1 VSTFTRREPASGKYQ
16 VSLAALIGQPG
27 TPAGEFTVGHVV
39 KDAQDR
45 VVASQGR
52 QISLSSSDSRNQPLQ
67 FDTELSLDPGTYTLR
82 FGVVDAA
89 GRRGTVVRS
98 LVLAPAA
105 RESVTTSDLIVG
117 NVPPDGESLRPS
129 VEPHVNGGRVAAL
142 LELYF
147 NEADN
152 GSVTA
157 SLDIAEGDAAP
168 ALTTA
173 TLNIETGEQPGW
185 RVASGT
191 ADADLLPGRYIARV
205 TVRRGTQTLA
215 VAQRPFVFD
224 RTSRT
229 APPANRASPDRAPV
243 TTIPPDLRLRT
254 ATYIGNVIDSLSNV
268 VAQEEFVL
276 ERPDRKVISDFL
288 LVRYPGSEHDFLP
301 YRDVTLVN
309 GKPLAGRDQRLLD
322 LFLKPLADIRERAR
336 AITTA
341 SGDYV
346 PPSLNPMFV
355 LAFLQADYQ
364 RRFELTTSDAGAEW
378 PAGVKAVTFVETAR
392 PTLLR
397 AGPFGDFSVPTR
409 GTAWIE
415 TRTGRILQTALEIG
429 TEKSRPRMVTRFAL
443 DPRLQ
448 IVVPQQMRTENPTGV
463 ATYSN
468 FRRFRVD
475 TDTAIADKH

>member
-1 VSTFTRREPASGKYQ
+1 
-16 VSLAALIGQPG
+16 
-27 TPAGEFTVGHVV
+27 
-39 KDAQDR
+39 
-45 VVASQGR
+45 
-52 QISLSSSDSRNQPLQ
+52 SLSSSDSRNQPLQ

-191 ADADLLPGRYIARV
+191 ADADLLPGQYIARV

-229 APPANRASPDRAPV
+229 APPANRASPARAPV

-254 ATYIGNVIDSLSNV
+254 ATDIGNAIASLSNV
-268 VAQEEFVL
+268 VAQEDCWL
-276 ERPDRKVISDFL
+276 ERP
-288 LVRYPGSEHDFLP
+288 
-301 YRDVTLVN
+301 
-309 GKPLAGRDQRLLD
+309 GR
-322 LFLKPLADIRERAR
+322 
-336 AITTA
+336 T
-341 SGDYV
+341 V
-346 PPSLNPMFV
+346 
-355 LAFLQADYQ
+355 
-364 RRFELTTSDAGAEW
+364 
-378 PAGVKAVTFVETAR
+378 
-392 PTLLR
+392 
-397 AGPFGDFSVPTR
+397 
-409 GTAWIE
+409 
-415 TRTGRILQTALEIG
+415 
-429 TEKSRPRMVTRFAL
+429 
-443 DPRLQ
+443 
-448 IVVPQQMRTENPTGV
+448 
-463 ATYSN
+463 
-468 FRRFRVD
+468 
-475 TDTAIADKH
+475 